1 MPMYGTTTT
10 GTFGTSE
17 AAATV
22 IKIPGGAIIR
32 KIHALSITGTGVVYQ
47 LRFEFT
53 GMKLPQ
59 TYLLPVL
66 NALEGTEVGSGQ
78 KAATPLDVYI
88 PVGSNAVDLT
98 IYGLASAATQT
109 CVVGIIYEAS

>member
-1 MPMYGTTTT
+1 MPMYSTTTT

-17 AAATV
+17 VAATSV
-22 IKIPGGAIIR
+22 KIPGGAIIR
-32 KIHALSITGTGVVYQ
+32 KIHALSVTGTGVVYQ

-78 KAATPLDVYI
+78 KAATPLEVYI
-88 PVGSNAVDLT
+88 PIGPNAVDVT

-109 CVVGIIYEAS
+109 CVVGIIYEAP